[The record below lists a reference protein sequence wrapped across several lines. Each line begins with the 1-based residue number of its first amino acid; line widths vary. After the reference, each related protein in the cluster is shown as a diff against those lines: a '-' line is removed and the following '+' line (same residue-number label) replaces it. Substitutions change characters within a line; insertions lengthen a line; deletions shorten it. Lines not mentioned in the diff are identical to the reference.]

1 MERGGM
7 KEGRKRRRMERGGMK
22 EGWRKGGVLRGSWV
36 GGRGWDSF
44 KFIYVMCSCIE
55 A

>member
-1 MERGGM
+1 
-7 KEGRKRRRMERGGMK
+7 MERGGMK

-36 GGRGWDSF
+36 GGGILLNSF
-44 KFIYVMCSCIE
+44 ASCVY